1 MAQTPA
7 ADRPHSASPAAT
19 QQPAGILE
27 AQAEKLAAEGVS
39 MFMDWLSALGGAR
52 ERGVI
57 IPTHTHT
64 HTHTRTH
71 THIHTRR

>member
-7 ADRPHSASPAAT
+7 ADRPQAHSASPAAT
-19 QQPAGILE
+19 HQPAGILE

-39 MFMDWLSALGGAR
+39 MFMGWLSALGGAR

-64 HTHTRTH
+64 HKV
-71 THIHTRR
+71 